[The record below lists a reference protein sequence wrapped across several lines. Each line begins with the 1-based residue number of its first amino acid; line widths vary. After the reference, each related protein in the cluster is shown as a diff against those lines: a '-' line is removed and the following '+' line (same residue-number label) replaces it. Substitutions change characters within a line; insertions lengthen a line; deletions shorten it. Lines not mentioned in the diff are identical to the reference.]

1 MTKLNKLY
9 SQIVNNPKDVNFD
22 EDELDKLLKQQGFN
36 CRQSGKGSSHYIY
49 YHSDLTDLL
58 SIPKARPIKA
68 IYVKRA
74 IAVIERLKERSG
86 A

>member
-1 MTKLNKLY
+1 VTKLNKLY

-22 EDELDKLLKQQGFN
+22 ELDKLLKQNDFK

-49 YHSDLTDLL
+49 HHPELMDLL
-58 SIPKARPIKA
+58 SIPKTRPIKA
-68 IYVKRA
+68 IYVKQA
-74 IAVIERLKERSG
+74 LAAIERLQERSE